1 MFGLHWLDLTTLLV
15 YLLGVTVA
23 GLWAARK
30 VTNLHDYFMGS
41 RKFGKAFM
49 VMHAFGTG
57 THTDHAVTVAGASY
71 RMGMAGI
78 WYQWLYLFA
87 TPFYWLVAPL
97 LRRMRYLTTADYFE
111 DRFSPALA
119 ILYTIYGLLYL
130 SLQIGLML
138 LGTGK
143 AANAISGGAISPELA
158 IGVMTILFLS
168 YGLLGGLPAA
178 VVTDFIQGFFIIV
191 LSFLLLPFVMEAVGG
206 FTGLHQKVPE
216 EMFSLMAPGDPP
228 EGYDRVTPFY
238 IFMIVINAL
247 VGIVAQPHHM
257 EIAGAGKTELE
268 GRIGFTFGN
277 MLKRICTLAWA
288 LTGVACIALYPDLA
302 DSEHAFGLAS
312 RDLLPVGLV
321 GVMLASMVAAAMS
334 SCDSL
339 MVDGSALFVK
349 NVYQRYLRPQASVR
363 HYLNVGRLVGVA
375 VVMGGIVVAT
385 YATTVVGI
393 LKLTWSLVAFFGI
406 AFWGGVL
413 WRRCNAYGAWAG
425 ILGSSLLWYLSRFVW
440 GWELHQQFLVYL
452 LGGFFCMIVVSLL
465 TPAADQDR
473 LNRFYAILQTPV
485 GEEHRLR
492 EAGIRL
498 DRE

>member
-1 MFGLHWLDLTTLLV
+1 MFGLHWLDLTTLIV
-15 YLLGVTVA
+15 YLLGVTIA

-41 RKFGKAFM
+41 RRFGKAFM

-119 ILYTIYGLLYL
+119 ILYTAYGLLYL

-143 AANAISGGAISPELA
+143 AASAISGGAVSPELA

-191 LSFLLLPFVMEAVGG
+191 LSFLLIPFVMEAVGG
-206 FTGLHQKVPE
+206 FAGLHQKVPE

-238 IFMIVINAL
+238 IVMIVINAL

-288 LTGVACIALYPDLA
+288 LTGVACIALYPELA
-302 DSEHAFGLAS
+302 DSEHAFGLAT

-349 NVYQRYLRPQASVR
+349 NVYQRYIRPEASVG
-363 HYLNVGRLVGVA
+363 HYLNVGRLVGVV

-452 LGGFFCMIVVSLL
+452 VGGFFCMIVVSLL
-465 TPAADQDR
+465 TPPADRKR
-473 LNRFYAILQTPV
+473 LDRFYAILQTPV
-485 GEEHRLR
+485 GEEYRL
-492 EAGIRL
+492 EAMGIRL
-498 DRE
+498 DRK

>member
-393 LKLTWSLVAFFGI
+393 LKLTWSLWPSSGSPSGAGYCGGAATPMEPGRGFWDRPFSGI
-406 AFWGGVL
+406 FPASS
-413 WRRCNAYGAWAG
+413 GAGNCTSSSWSTCWAG
-425 ILGSSLLWYLSRFVW
+425 SS
-440 GWELHQQFLVYL
+440 
-452 LGGFFCMIVVSLL
+452 
-465 TPAADQDR
+465 A
-473 LNRFYAILQTPV
+473 
-485 GEEHRLR
+485 
-492 EAGIRL
+492 
-498 DRE
+498 

>member
-143 AANAISGGAISPELA
+143 AASAISGGAISPELA

-191 LSFLLLPFVMEAVGG
+191 LSFLLIPFVMEAVGG
-206 FTGLHQKVPE
+206 FAGLHQKVPE

-440 GWELHQQFLVYL
+440 GWELHQQFLIYL
-452 LGGFFCMIVVSLL
+452 VGGFFCMIVVSLL
-465 TPAADQDR
+465 TPPADRKR
-473 LNRFYAILQTPV
+473 LDRFYAILHTPI

-492 EAGIRL
+492 AAGIRL
-498 DRE
+498 DRK

>member
-238 IFMIVINAL
+238 ILMIVINAL

-425 ILGSSLLWYLSRFVW
+425 ILGSALLWYLSRFVW

-465 TPAADQDR
+465 TPPADQDR

>member
-1 MFGLHWLDLTTLLV
+1 
-15 YLLGVTVA
+15 
-23 GLWAARK
+23 
-30 VTNLHDYFMGS
+30 
-41 RKFGKAFM
+41 
-49 VMHAFGTG
+49 
-57 THTDHAVTVAGASY
+57 
-71 RMGMAGI
+71 
-78 WYQWLYLFA
+78 
-87 TPFYWLVAPL
+87 
-97 LRRMRYLTTADYFE
+97 
-111 DRFSPALA
+111 
-119 ILYTIYGLLYL
+119 
-130 SLQIGLML
+130 
-138 LGTGK
+138 
-143 AANAISGGAISPELA
+143 
-158 IGVMTILFLS
+158 
-168 YGLLGGLPAA
+168 
-178 VVTDFIQGFFIIV
+178 
-191 LSFLLLPFVMEAVGG
+191 
-206 FTGLHQKVPE
+206 
-216 EMFSLMAPGDPP
+216 MAPGDPP
-228 EGYDRVTPFY
+228 AGYDRVTPFY
-238 IFMIVINAL
+238 IVMIVINAL

-268 GRIGFTFGN
+268 GRVGFTFGN

-339 MVDGSALFVK
+339 MVDGSAPLREERLPTLPATRGIGPALS
-349 NVYQRYLRPQASVR
+349 QRGPA
-363 HYLNVGRLVGVA
+363 GRLVGVA

-452 LGGFFCMIVVSLL
+452 VGGFFCMIVVSLL
-465 TPAADQDR
+465 HAAGRQETARPLLCHPAHAHRRGAPPAGSGHPAGQEVTMWDLEVSKPSKQTVVGF
-473 LNRFYAILQTPV
+473 LLAWVCVIAIILFTLFLV
-485 GEEHRLR
+485 RIG
-492 EAGIRL
+492 A
-498 DRE
+498 

>member
-191 LSFLLLPFVMEAVGG
+191 LSFLLIPFVMEAVGG
-206 FTGLHQKVPE
+206 FAGLHQKVPE

-228 EGYDRVTPFY
+228 AGYDRVTPFY
-238 IFMIVINAL
+238 IVMIVINAL

-268 GRIGFTFGN
+268 GRVGFTFGN

-349 NVYQRYLRPQASVR
+349 NVYQRYLRPEASVR

-440 GWELHQQFLVYL
+440 GWELHQQFLIYL
-452 LGGFFCMIVVSLL
+452 VGGFFCMIVVSLL
-465 TPAADQDR
+465 TPPADRKR
-473 LNRFYAILQTPV
+473 LDRFYAILHTPI

-492 EAGIRL
+492 AAGIRL
-498 DRE
+498 DRK

>member
-228 EGYDRVTPFY
+228 AGYDRVTPFY
-238 IFMIVINAL
+238 IVMIVINAL